1 MITDDPDSSFYFAG
15 NMQGAFGSKA
25 VNALQPCCLLLSVGL
40 CWFLGEIKMI
50 ILLAVIFLIFSGQ
63 NFISK
68 RQIVFKYLHG

>member
-50 ILLAVIFLIFSGQ
+50 IPLAVINI
-63 NFISK
+63 
-68 RQIVFKYLHG
+68 